1 MTFADS
7 CQTAR
12 LIGGEHATT
21 IWRRKLLISTGFQ
34 STVNVALSLRL
45 GQIDRMIYDESGW
58 APTVPGI
65 PVNGNAV
72 IPDVKRA
79 VDPHAVDDRQPI
91 GKVVL
96 LMAPPDT
103 NPTRTSSAA
112 MANADN
118 TSTADE
124 LVGIGAHEA
133 ENRRSAAIAQH
144 RWENEGGALH
154 SGHAYSLSRQA

>member
-1 MTFADS
+1 MRFADI
-7 CQTAR
+7 CQTPR
-12 LIGGEHATT
+12 LIGEEHAAT

-34 STVNVALSLRL
+34 STVNIALSLRL

-65 PVNGNAV
+65 PVTGNAV

-96 LMAPPDT
+96 LMAPANT
-103 NPTRTSSAA
+103 NPTRGSGAA

-133 ENRRSAAIAQH
+133 ENGRSGVIAQH

-154 SGHAYSLSRQA
+154 SGRAYLLSRQA